1 MSGGMSELIMDKDF
15 VVGQD
20 VAFTSRGGRR
30 MVGELVWFSDTNAR
44 VLIETID
51 GEFCGG
57 SLTYYVRRDK
67 LEQPRDDE

>member
-1 MSGGMSELIMDKDF
+1 MVTKLIMDEDF

-30 MVGELVWFSDTNAR
+30 MVGELLTLSKKNVS

-51 GEFCGG
+51 GEFREG
-57 SLTYYVRRDK
+57 SLTYRVRRSK